1 MDVNE
6 ARSVHNLAMTV
17 LQNLRLQHDWSDLQL
32 LNNPGAY
39 RPLIRGLP
47 PKRLYLHPDDQIAA
61 LVHEEATGEKVIHE
75 PEYEWV
81 LSTHLNEKWSLAKFA
96 SVFDSIVNENS
107 ENSRPKRIVL
117 ATVHNDST
125 VVYYIMHEGMVK
137 PRQN

>member
-1 MDVNE
+1 MDVDQG
-6 ARSVHNLAMTV
+6 RSVHNLAITV
-17 LQNLRLQHDWSDLQL
+17 LQNLRHQHDWSELEL
-32 LNNPGAY
+32 LNNPGAC

-75 PEYEWV
+75 PQYEWV
-81 LSTHLNEKWSLAKFA
+81 LSTHLNEKWSLAKFT
-96 SVFDSIVNENS
+96 SVFDSIVC

>member
-1 MDVNE
+1 MAMDQ
-6 ARSVHNLAMTV
+6 AVHNLATTV
-17 LQNLRLQHDWSDLQL
+17 LQNLQHQHDWSNLELVNDA
-32 LNNPGAY
+32 GAC

-61 LVHEEATGEKVIHE
+61 LAHEEATGEKLFHE

-81 LSTHLNEKWSLAKFA
+81 LSTHLSEKWSLAKFA
-96 SVFDSIVNENS
+96 SVFDSVQNDS
-107 ENSRPKRIVL
+107 SRPKRIVL